1 MLEAETVIGFLPAV
15 FTTTG
20 VCGTPFK
27 VIVADCAPA
36 GASID
41 TPPTPFPV
49 SGVVNWYI
57 IFPST
62 SLLFVLEAPFTV
74 IVP

>member
-1 MLEAETVIGFLPAV
+1 MLEADTDIGFLPVV

-20 VCGTPFK
+20 ICGTPFA
-27 VIVADCAPA
+27 VIVAVCAPA
-36 GASID
+36 GASIA

-49 SGVVNWYI
+49 SGTVNLYI

-62 SLLFVLEAPFTV
+62 SLLFVLETPFTV